1 MMVKVT
7 CAILEQHERV
17 LVTQR
22 SQQMSQPLQW
32 EFPGGK
38 LEAAETA
45 EAALVRELKEE
56 LQLDILPRQQ
66 LSPVHHQ
73 YGDVQIELIPFICS
87 YEGGAIQLSEHRA
100 YQWAALNELAMYN
113 WCAADKPIV
122 AEYLRLRNAA
132 PQ

>member
-1 MMVKVT
+1 MVKVT

-22 SQQMSQPLQW
+22 SQKMSQPLQW

-45 EAALVRELKEE
+45 EDAVVRELKEE
-56 LQLDILPRQQ
+56 LQLDILPLQR
-66 LSPVHHQ
+66 LSPVQHK
-73 YGDVQIELIPFICS
+73 YEDTQIELIPFICS
-87 YEGGAIQLSEHRA
+87 YEGGVIHLLEHRA
-100 YQWAALNELAMYN
+100 YQWAELSELAKYN

-122 AEYLRLRNAA
+122 AEYLRLKNAV
-132 PQ
+132 PH

>member
-1 MMVKVT
+1 MVKVA

-22 SQQMSQPLQW
+22 SQKMSQPLQW

-56 LQLDILPRQQ
+56 LELDILPVQQ
-66 LSPVHHQ
+66 LSPVRHQ
-73 YGDVQIELIPFICS
+73 YENVQIELIPFICR
-87 YEGGAIQLSEHRA
+87 YEGGSIRMLEHRA
-100 YQWAALNELAMYN
+100 YQWVELSELAKYN
-113 WCAADKPIV
+113 WCPADKPVV
-122 AEYLRLRNAA
+122 AEYLRLKNAPA
-132 PQ
+132 D